1 MQTKMTLLL
10 DEELIK
16 KAEAA
21 ALERGKSVSQMVAEF
36 FESLGKAAPY
46 ESKLP
51 PLTSSLLGI
60 LKKETE
66 VPDLCRLQVGDPGV
80 RTEAGAGIV

>member
-1 MQTKMTLLL
+1 MQSKMTLLL

-36 FESLGKAAPY
+36 FESLGKNAPY
-46 ESKLP
+46 DKELP

-60 LKKETE
+60 LKGVE
-66 VPDLCRLQVGDPGV
+66 VDVDDYKKHL
-80 RTEAGAGIV
+80 EEKFS

>member
-1 MQTKMTLLL
+1 MQSKMTLLL

-36 FESLGKAAPY
+36 FESLGKNAPY
-46 ESKLP
+46 DNELP

-60 LKKETE
+60 LKGVE
-66 VPDLCRLQVGDPGV
+66 VDVDDYKKHL
-80 RTEAGAGIV
+80 EEKFS